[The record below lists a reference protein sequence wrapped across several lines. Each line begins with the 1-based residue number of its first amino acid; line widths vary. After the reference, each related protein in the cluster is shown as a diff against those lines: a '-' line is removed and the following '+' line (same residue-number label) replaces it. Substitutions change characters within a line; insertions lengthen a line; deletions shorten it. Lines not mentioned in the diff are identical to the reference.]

1 MNYLNVNP
9 WIFRNSFFAL
19 CVCTPL
25 RVTCEKRLSF
35 LHYSHMA
42 AVADRLVVPH
52 AAMPTVFCL
61 TLLLSLCLPVTLA
74 HSSSVSLPAVHSS
87 PVASVLRDGWRTSLC
102 SICERFALRHAVVYW
117 LWSIFYFCWWC
128 LFISQTCNLCK
139 HTNAGVSDG
148 SVQCCTLH
156 T

>member
-1 MNYLNVNP
+1 MNIQKLFLRSVCVCVCV
-9 WIFRNSFFAL
+9 

-61 TLLLSLCLPVTLA
+61 TLLLSLSLFTSYSYPLFITL
-74 HSSSVSLPAVHSS
+74 SSCCSQLSCSIW
-87 PVASVLRDGWRTSLC
+87 LRDGWRTSLC

-139 HTNAGVSDG
+139 HTNAGMSDG
-148 SVQCCTLH
+148 WVQCCTLH